1 MVRNFDHDDDRHDAK
16 GAVVTFAHI
25 VGIAVFAP
33 VLLIV
38 GLLLLL
44 LWWSAVL
51 SGAVTLVLLAAA
63 TLLAWFVAIYL
74 PPKKVKVWSDDDY

>member
-1 MVRNFDHDDDRHDAK
+1 MVRNFDHDDRHDAK
-16 GAVVTFAHI
+16 GAVVTFGHI

-33 VLLIV
+33 VLLVV

-51 SGAVTLVLLAAA
+51 SGVVTLALVVAA

-74 PPKKVKVWSDDDY
+74 LPKKVKVWSDDDY